1 MTHLD
6 ELISEA
12 TIIRPGDTLFIVLR
26 SQLTPEEFDRVQKQI
41 AAGMPQGI
49 QTIIMSGE
57 IHLSVLRPNEV
68 TR

>member
-1 MTHLD
+1 MTRLD

-41 AAGMPQGI
+41 AAGVPENI
-49 QTIIMSGE
+49 QTIVMSGE
-57 IHLSVLRPNEV
+57 IHLSVLRPYEV
-68 TR
+68 AR

>member
-6 ELISEA
+6 KLISEA
-12 TIIRPGDTLFIVLR
+12 TIIRPGDTCFIVLR
-26 SQLTPEEFDRVQKQI
+26 SQMTPEEFDRIQKQI
-41 AAGMPQGI
+41 AAAMPEGI

-68 TR
+68 AR